1 MEPKELSFYFTKGG
15 TLAKG
20 KKAIK
25 LVQEQKACKVQ
36 AARHEIWKFSWEHGT
51 EPLGLTG

>member
-20 KKAIK
+20 KKPLSLFRSRK
-25 LVQEQKACKVQ
+25 RVRYKQQGLKSGS
-36 AARHEIWKFSWEHGT
+36 FHGT
-51 EPLGLTG
+51 EPLGLIG